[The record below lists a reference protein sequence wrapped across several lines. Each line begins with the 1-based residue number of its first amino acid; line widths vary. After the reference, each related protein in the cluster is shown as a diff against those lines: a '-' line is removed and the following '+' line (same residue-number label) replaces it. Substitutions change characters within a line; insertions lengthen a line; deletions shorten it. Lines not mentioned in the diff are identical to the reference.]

1 METVSIIVPI
11 YNAESYLER
20 CVDSLIHQTYEQLEI
35 LLIDD
40 GSTDGSGRICDR
52 WSKEDVRIR
61 VVHNSNH
68 GCVFSRKQGVEL
80 ATGRYV
86 AFCDSDDYM
95 DDNAI
100 EEMYGALQ
108 QKHAD
113 VVVCG
118 YYIDK
123 NGYLQECIN
132 GLPDGLYDETREFL
146 YNKMMFDFQ
155 TLRPAVLQSTCGKL
169 FKKELLKD
177 VLSGED
183 DRITL
188 GEDAAC
194 VYPYLLCCEK
204 IVVSNQC
211 FYHYC
216 ARSNSMCTKKDIG
229 LFQEIE
235 IFDSYLKR
243 KFCLAPAQYNLQKQ
257 LKAYLVHFLEM
268 ALKNNFEIDFSVK
281 YCFDSDLFKKMKG
294 KKVIIYGAGKIGK
307 QFQREISQYEN
318 IVQAGWVDKNKKG
331 EKIDKHE
338 IISLEMCM
346 KMDFDYVLVAVLHE
360 KLYNEI
366 KCEISAYVAE
376 HRIIWAKPLIEP
388 WTRIIE
394 L

>member
-1 METVSIIVPI
+1 MDTISIIVPV
-11 YNAESYLER
+11 YNIEPYLER
-20 CVDSLIHQTYEQLEI
+20 CVHSLIHQTYEQLEI

-52 WSKEDVRIR
+52 WSKEDARIH
-61 VVHNSNH
+61 VIHNSNH

-80 ATGRYV
+80 ATGKYV

-100 EEMYGALQ
+100 EVMYNALKQ
-108 QKHAD
+108 EHAD
-113 VVVCG
+113 VVICG

-123 NGYLQECIN
+123 NGDLQECIN

-146 YNKMMFDFQ
+146 YEKMMFDFQ
-155 TLRPAVLQSTCGKL
+155 TLKPAILQSTCGKL

-177 VLSGED
+177 VISGED
-183 DRITL
+183 NRITL

-235 IFDSYLKR
+235 IFNSYLKSI
-243 KFCLAPAQYNLQKQ
+243 FCLSPVQYNLEKQ

-268 ALKNNFEIDFSVK
+268 AIRNNFEIGFSVK
-281 YCFDSDLFKKMKG
+281 YFFDSELFKKLQG
-294 KKVIIYGAGKIGK
+294 KKVIIYGAGKVGQ
-307 QFQREISQYEN
+307 QFQKEISQYGN
-318 IVQAGWVDKNKKG
+318 IDQTGWTDKKLKG
-331 EKIDKHE
+331 KAIGDCE
-338 IISLEMCM
+338 IISLEMCL
-346 KMDFDYVLVAVLHE
+346 KREFDYVLVAVQQE
-360 KLYNEI
+360 KLYSEI
-366 KCEISAYVAE
+366 RCEISEYVAE
-376 HRIIWAKPLIEP
+376 HRIIWAKPMIEP